1 MSTLQLDA
9 QPRKLIGR
17 KVRQLRVQGL
27 VPVVVYGNID
37 EPEILQVNDRNLERT
52 LQGGGASQLVE
63 LQVEGGQKHN
73 VLIRDIQRHPVRRTL
88 LHADFYAVNIREKQ
102 QVSVSIVSV
111 NQPDAMAGG
120 MLVLQAMDS
129 IEIEALPTD
138 IPAQIEIDIS
148 MLDLDNALT
157 VADLPALNGVEYL
170 AELDEAVFTMQV
182 TREEEEAPIDAEDV
196 LEEGVEPELVGGEAD
211 EADEA
216 DE

>member
-1 MSTLQLDA
+1 
-9 QPRKLIGR
+9 
-17 KVRQLRVQGL
+17 